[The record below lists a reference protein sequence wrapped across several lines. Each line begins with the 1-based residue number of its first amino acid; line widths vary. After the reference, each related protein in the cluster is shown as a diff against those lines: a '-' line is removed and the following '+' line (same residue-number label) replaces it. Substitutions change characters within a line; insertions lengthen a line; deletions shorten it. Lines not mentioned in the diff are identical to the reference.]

1 MSTNVGTLTIEMAAN
16 LVRLEKDMAS
26 ARKTV
31 DGAMASIQKSVAS
44 AQNAL
49 ATLGV
54 GLSIGAFATLVTGAI
69 NAADKLNDLNKAT
82 GITVENLAGLE
93 LAAKQS
99 GGDLDGIAQSINKLS
114 VKMGEDA
121 NKFKLIGVTAKDPLE
136 AFKQLSDI
144 FVKIED
150 PQTRAALGAEAL
162 GKSWASAAPL
172 LAEGGAKIQEM
183 VDKGANLS
191 RISPELVKAA
201 DAFNDKLAE
210 IAVASKGATM
220 AVAEGLLPILQL
232 LADEFAESQRTG
244 GSLSIIVDGIAI
256 AFEAVIVVVANTVY
270 VLKQVYAE
278 IEGIA
283 KQLGALATLDFT
295 AFAAIGAQMKADA
308 AAARKDIDAFT
319 DRVLNARKNAAEI
332 DALARRNPP
341 KVDAEAAA
349 KAAAA
354 AAAAKKAAEEFL
366 NYKKAETDAYDKVIE
381 KADQLVAAIKFETEA
396 LTMSNV
402 EKETAIALQKLLN
415 IGIKEGTDDWEKY
428 SEAVIFATMEKEQMK
443 KLVDER
449 KKLDEK
455 AIADRL
461 KAEEKFAD
469 DIKQINNQIGQSL
482 TDALMEGG
490 VNAKDFLIKMFKTM
504 ILRPVLQPLIT
515 GMVGGFTSSA
525 LPGAAAA
532 AEGET
537 SGGSVTSSLG
547 VLGLASSLKSAYT
560 MVTTGFTTLGTTV
573 SNFVA
578 ESAGYLLNGAEAGS
592 AIQGVG
598 VTLAESATAIG
609 TLASYAGG
617 IGAGLGLGNLIS
629 DGKGIGG
636 GSSWLTVGAGTAIGA
651 MVGGPLG
658 AAIGG
663 VVGGL
668 ANAAF
673 GTGKRKVD
681 DTGLKMIF
689 NSMGTTVKQYEEWS
703 KKGGWFGG
711 GGKGTDLKDVDAN
724 LQKYIDVSVGA
735 VAVSIRQYTDVLGLP
750 ARDLTQYTQEVQRSL
765 EGLSAEDAKKAIDES
780 IKAYANGLATF
791 AAGEIAA
798 YQRDGEQFVD
808 TLTRLGSSLKSVND
822 IFNVLNISLYDTSA
836 AGADAASRLVEAFG
850 GLDKFVASTDFY
862 YQNFYSA
869 QERAAETTE
878 NLGKVFEQ
886 LGLQM
891 PSTNAQFRLM
901 VEAAR
906 AAGNDSLFANLLK
919 LAPTF
924 SNLQKSLTEIA
935 STSAVAGVSAGKVDD
950 LKKSL
955 QDLSSTAAVADI
967 SVERAVDIFGEVIDA
982 AYRNLENSVQQERK
996 AAIDSINAQLKI
1008 AQAQKEV
1015 AQENV
1020 DSLTSIFDYLTG
1032 QINDLSGT
1040 VNAEKSAAEGAA
1052 FIQSA
1057 ILAATNTGYLPD
1069 QKSLE
1074 EAVSSVRKG
1083 IDSQSYATAYEQK
1096 LAQAKL
1102 AAQLSDLNVVAGEQ
1116 KTTAELQLEVATQQ
1130 IESLN
1135 TQADLTNA
1143 YYEQQLIYAQAQINE
1158 LRNVN
1163 TSTLTVS
1170 AAMAAL
1176 VDVVN
1181 AARAAAAS
1189 SGGGGG
1195 GGGGSGGGGD
1205 SGRAGQINS
1214 MYQEILGRSAESA
1227 GLDAWNNSGLSIDQ
1241 IREGIFNS
1249 PEAQGIRGYAEGG
1262 AYSGGLAMVGENG
1275 PEMINFSNPGMV
1287 YTAAQTAAL
1296 LGGSGGSEV
1305 VQELRSLR
1313 EDNKVQARSI
1323 ASLNLRMTRVFER
1336 WDGDGLPETRVE
1348 TV

>member
-295 AFAAIGAQMKADA
+295 AFAAIGTQMKADA

-673 GTGKRKVD
+673 GTGKKKID
-681 DTGLKMIF
+681 DTGLKITF
-689 NSMGTTVKQYEEWS
+689 NSMATTVKQYEDWS

-711 GGKGTDLKDVDAN
+711 GGKGTELKDVDAN

-735 VAVSIRQYTDVLGLP
+735 VAVSIRQYTDILGLP

-765 EGLSAEDAKKAIDES
+765 EGLSAEEAKKAIDEA

-798 YQRDGEQFVD
+798 YQRDGEQFTD
-808 TLTRLGSSLKSVND
+808 TLARLGSSLKNVND

-850 GLDKFVASTDFY
+850 GIDKFVASTDFY

-886 LGLQM
+886 LGLQL
-891 PSTNAQFRLM
+891 PSTNAQFRSM

-924 SNLQKSLTEIA
+924 SGLQKSLAELAAA
-935 STSAVAGVSAGKVDD
+935 SVGADKSVGQVVDVF
-950 LKKSL
+950 
-955 QDLSSTAAVADI
+955 Q
-967 SVERAVDIFGEVIDA
+967 EVIDA
-982 AYRNLENSVQQERK
+982 AYRNLQNAIQQEQK
-996 AAIDSINAQLKI
+996 SAIDAINAQLKI

-1015 AQENV
+1015 AQESV
-1020 DSLTSIFDYLTG
+1020 DSLGSIFDYLTG
-1032 QINDLSGT
+1032 QINELSGT

-1052 FIQSA
+1052 FIQNA
-1057 ILAATNTGYLPD
+1057 ILAANNTGYLPD

-1074 EAVSSVRKG
+1074 EAVSAVRKG
-1083 IDSQSYATAYEQK
+1083 IDSQAYATAYEQK

-1135 TQADLTNA
+1135 AQADLTNA

-1195 GGGGSGGGGD
+1195 GGGGAGGGGD

-1262 AYSGGLAMVGENG
+1262 AYLGGLAMVGEDG